1 MNHRSSE
8 KHFIGE
14 AFSIQQLRK
23 LGFDKMARP
32 HSHTCYELYYLLHGE
47 RVYFMNG
54 NVYVARKGDLMLVM
68 PGDLHSTSS
77 SQVEE
82 FERVLLHFSPEFLS
96 GEDGSILEQAPFLE
110 SGMIHLPLKEQPELE
125 RLLLTMLAECQE
137 HHNFYETFVRQ
148 LLTEFLIRVHRTALG
163 ADDMPQPRHPMHQK
177 ISEIS
182 AYIHEHYREP
192 LTLEELSRQFYISPA
207 YLSRVFLKLTGFHL
221 SEYIRVVRVREAQN
235 MLRNT
240 REKIQ
245 LIAEQVGFE
254 HVSHFNKTFKSI
266 TGSSPLHYRK
276 QHRM

>member
-8 KHFIGE
+8 KQFIGE

-54 NVYVARKGDLMLVM
+54 NVYVARKGDVMLVM

-82 FERVLLHFSPEFLS
+82 FERVLLHFSTDFLS
-96 GEDGSILEQAPFLE
+96 EEDSRILREPPFLE
-110 SGMIHLPLKEQPELE
+110 SALIHLPLKEQAELE
-125 RLLLTMLAECQE
+125 RLLLGMLTECQE
-137 HHNFYETFVRQ
+137 HQHFYESFVRQ

-163 ADDMPQPRHPMHQK
+163 AEDMPQPRHPMHQK
-177 ISEIS
+177 VSEIS

-192 LTLEELSRQFYISPA
+192 LTLEELSRLFFISPA

-235 MLRNT
+235 MLRNS

-245 LIAEQVGFE
+245 QIAEQVGFE

-276 QHRM
+276 QHRL